1 MANPSELTLVE
12 GRSGRVI
19 CEDSNFRRV
28 DEAWTFNGM
37 TPEATN
43 RQVLNLNDVTR
54 DDAGTYRCQ
63 LSFGGEELEG
73 VFVDFELTVHC
84 E

>member
-12 GRSGRVI
+12 GGSGQVV
-19 CEDSNFRRV
+19 CDDSNFRRV

-37 TPEATN
+37 TPDTTN
-43 RQVLNLNDVTR
+43 RQILTLNDVTR
-54 DDAGTYRCQ
+54 DVAGTYRCQ
-63 LSFGGEELEG
+63 LSFDGEELEG

>member
-12 GRSGRVI
+12 GRSGRVL

-63 LSFGGEELEG
+63 LSFEGEELEG
-73 VFVDFELTVHC
+73 VFVDFELTVYC